1 MTHTEL
7 IRQIR
12 DIIRSLT
19 NREFTGGIKVKDLK
33 PQGYIVEFEAHQ
45 YHPVSY
51 SADLPGD
58 KFICF
63 ITKELKQAKFLRA
76 GYHKSVRN
84 TTLDHPLNS
93 LVSPYDTPRINR
105 PDR

>member
-1 MTHTEL
+1 MTHSEL

-12 DIIRSLT
+12 DIIRDIT
-19 NREFTGGIKVKDLK
+19 HKEFTGGITVKDLK

-51 SADLPGD
+51 SADLPD
-58 KFICF
+58 DQFICF
-63 ITKELKQAKFLRA
+63 IKKELRQAKFLRA
-76 GYHKSVRN
+76 GYHQANRN

-93 LVSPYDTPRINR
+93 LLSPYDTKRLNR
-105 PDR
+105 